1 VGVYRTMPLTQ
12 QEIITNNIRLTYS
25 LVVWSFYGGAGC
37 CSALASSECVSVRPT
52 HDQSRKKVVLKDKN
66 KPSSNYRIIM
76 PLKSPQYLSSFHKTP
91 NQRHA
96 HAHHAHLTRHVCL
109 RSCSSHGFLASC
121 LTKFS
126 FLLFFC
132 FFSRFNRSQL
142 SVQSSLRLELELEQ
156 GLEQRSQIKINE
168 PSIDSPN
175 SARLHP

>member
-66 KPSSNYRIIM
+66 KPSSTTIPRIIM

-121 LTKFS
+121 LTTN
-126 FLLFFC
+126 FLLFCFLFFYFFI

-156 GLEQRSQIKINE
+156 GLEQRSQT
-168 PSIDSPN
+168 
-175 SARLHP
+175 RLELESD